1 MIEDELDRSLRV
13 YERPASTEQ
22 AYRLAEQL
30 LQDPDR
36 FVLILGDTLIADA
49 RLLFNKKGLHH
60 LEFVKSTIERKGHA
74 NVLYNYEW
82 NADGYRSEDQLVREG
97 CETPF
102 ELTRVK
108 PRSWSL
114 QKTAKP
120 IPRFVI
126 AKRHGYAQCGLLVP
140 NCYFEDLKRWRHI
153 TKLIR
158 GEARNRTFSSRDDR
172 AFWRGSIRTQ
182 PECAD
187 EMGNF
192 ARTQAVALSARHPSL
207 FDVRCLDCDVR
218 DEATKPCD
226 AYKFDADT
234 KKVIEADFGKLHAPH
249 IGKQLFSRYKYQL
262 NLPGSV
268 SGSYSRNLNHLWSVG
283 SVVMMWDAPFVEFYY
298 PALSDETH
306 VTVDIQNAAEKFS
319 ALRSDEQR
327 QQKLLSNAERVSQEL
342 LCPSCLESYWR
353 KLIRRY
359 RSYFRLDAV
368 LDDRETLRR
377 LLAGLD
383 VAKLKLVAL
392 DVSTKWKLVSPR
404 FLTEPGQLQAIADA
418 ATVDPDATPAPAKMW
433 KTKRAK
439 HKKAPETAEDITDV
453 KRRAAKKWLRG
464 VTGCLGLK
472 C

>member
-1 MIEDELDRSLRV
+1 MTAAMRTTLLTLALARAWQPQLPQHGNWTGMIEEELERSLRA
-13 YERPASTEQ
+13 YERPTNNDA
-22 AYRLAEQL
+22 AYALAEQL
-30 LQDPDR
+30 LADPDR

-82 NADGYRSEDQLVREG
+82 NADGFRSEDQLVREG

-102 ELTRVK
+102 QLTRVK

-120 IPRFVI
+120 LPRFVI

-158 GEARNRTFSSRDDR
+158 GEARNRTFASRDDR

-187 EMGNF
+187 EMGNY

-226 AYKFDADT
+226 AYKFDEDT
-234 KKVIEADFGKLHAPH
+234 RKVIADDFAKLHAPH
-249 IGKQLFSRYKYQL
+249 VGKQLFSRYKYQL

-283 SVVMMWDAPFVEFYY
+283 SVVMIGA
-298 PALSDETH
+298 
-306 VTVDIQNAAEKFS
+306 
-319 ALRSDEQR
+319 
-327 QQKLLSNAERVSQEL
+327 
-342 LCPSCLESYWR
+342 
-353 KLIRRY
+353 
-359 RSYFRLDAV
+359 
-368 LDDRETLRR
+368 
-377 LLAGLD
+377 
-383 VAKLKLVAL
+383 
-392 DVSTKWKLVSPR
+392 
-404 FLTEPGQLQAIADA
+404 
-418 ATVDPDATPAPAKMW
+418 
-433 KTKRAK
+433 
-439 HKKAPETAEDITDV
+439 
-453 KRRAAKKWLRG
+453 
-464 VTGCLGLK
+464 
-472 C
+472 